1 MAYDIYWQRQVYA
14 FWPRHWSPL
23 SEPVEV
29 LTKESYQA
37 YITYILGLDLAEV
50 AVTQKEAV
58 PTMYA
63 PPSRWIGQLIG
74 HSFCR
79 KSRPSPESVE
89 YMCEI
94 LYTRVK
100 LIPDNEY
107 GRHRVSIKEF
117 QWFIKSL
124 LTAYR
129 TITALSVRW
138 YNTGY
143 YHVND
148 SFYGNEKCHLV
159 RSVDTH
165 KTISSELNNVREAR
179 NLSIVSISPL
189 TGRLLVSWIKSKHQ
203 YEHEFEYRD
212 THWHSASDA
221 SMVFN
226 TTDALFAALEKPWNL
241 FPEK

>member
-1 MAYDIYWQRQVYA
+1 MACDTYWQRQVEA
-14 FWPRHWSPL
+14 IWPRYWSPL

-29 LTKESYQA
+29 LTKELYQA
-37 YITYILGLDLAEV
+37 YITYILGLDLDAFI
-50 AVTQKEAV
+50 
-58 PTMYA
+58 TMYA
-63 PPSRWIGQLIG
+63 PPSRWMGQLIG
-74 HSFCR
+74 HSVCR

-89 YMCEI
+89 HMCEI
-94 LYTRVK
+94 LYTQVT

-117 QWFIKSL
+117 QRFIKSL
-124 LTAYR
+124 LTASR
-129 TITALSVRW
+129 TITALSEYW
-138 YNTGY
+138 YKRGY

-148 SFYGNEKCHLV
+148 SFYGNEKCYLV
-159 RSVDTH
+159 RSVDTY

-189 TGRLLVSWIKSKHQ
+189 TGKLVVSWIKDSHQ

-212 THWHSASDA
+212 KQWHSASDA

-226 TTDALFAALEKPWNL
+226 TTCELFAALEKPWNS

>member
-1 MAYDIYWQRQVYA
+1 MAWDPSTYWQRQVDA
-14 FWPRHWSPL
+14 FWPRYWSPL

-29 LTKESYQA
+29 LTKELYWK
-37 YITYILGLDLAEV
+37 YITYILGLDQAAL
-50 AVTQKEAV
+50 AVT
-58 PTMYA
+58 TMYA

-74 HSFCR
+74 YSFCR
-79 KSRPSPESVE
+79 KNRPSPESVE

-107 GRHRVSIKEF
+107 GRHRVSIEEF
-117 QWFIKSL
+117 QWFIKIL

-129 TITALSVRW
+129 TITALNEYW
-138 YNTGY
+138 YDKGY

-148 SFYGNEKCHLV
+148 SFYGNEECYLV
-159 RSVDTH
+159 RSVDSH
-165 KTISSELNNVREAR
+165 QKIFNELNNVRQAR

-189 TGRLLVSWIKSKHQ
+189 TGRLLVSWIKGSHQ

-212 THWHSASDA
+212 TQWYSASDA

-226 TTDALFAALEKPWNL
+226 TTGKLFTALKDPWKS